1 MSDLALAFVE
11 AFDRRWPSEQ
21 ELRGLVSRNVRFV
34 ARADVTKPAAN
45 ERDLD
50 GLIAGIEAARAA
62 ACAIAV

>member
-34 ARADVTKPAAN
+34 ARADVVDVEVLAVFD
-45 ERDLD
+45 DLHQ
-50 GLIAGIEAARAA
+50 
-62 ACAIAV
+62 AVGKIVDVDK